1 MSILEIFSANLI
13 AGIAR
18 VLSYALNIYMYII
31 IARALISWV
40 NPDPYNP
47 IVQFLYRIT
56 EPVLAPIR
64 RLIPIYKIGI
74 DISPIIVIMI
84 IFFLENFLVV
94 SLLEL
99 AQRLR

>member
-1 MSILEIFSANLI
+1 MFVLSNLVSAL
-13 AGIAR
+13 AR

-64 RLIPIYKIGI
+64 RLIPVYRIGI
-74 DISPIIVIMI
+74 DISPIIVIMV